1 MVVPVCEG
9 KIRIQ
14 APPMCVCALAH
25 PKRKRALGPDRPA
38 CCPASRVHKRTQG
51 CSNCSFC
58 LHSFPQS
65 SLFPSSAFLLLPPFC
80 LCSLNNSDFSHFYPH
95 FLSLLMPILPPFP
108 AFSPSFLFSTP
119 LAPPPSVPLASLFP
133 FIFPPPL
140 SHYLLLLHPPI
151 APHRPVLTSTVD
163 KSEKTS
169 GGLSSS
175 SNNDENNSSPG
186 SGNTGGFMTI

>member
-14 APPMCVCALAH
+14 APPMCVCVLAH

-38 CCPASRVHKRTQG
+38 CCPASHVHKRTQG
-51 CSNCSFC
+51 CSNFSFC

-95 FLSLLMPILPPFP
+95 FLFAYAHP
-108 AFSPSFLFSTP
+108 PSFSCLLPFLPFLHPSCP
-119 LAPPPSVPLASLFP
+119 SPICPSVLF
-133 FIFPPPL
+133 PPL

>member
-14 APPMCVCALAH
+14 VPPMCVCVLAH

-51 CSNCSFC
+51 CSNISFC

-95 FLSLLMPILPPFP
+95 FLSLLMPILPPPP
-108 AFSPSFLFSTP
+108 AFFPSFLFSTP
-119 LAPPPSVPLASLFP
+119 LAPPPSVTLASLFP
-133 FIFPPPL
+133 FIFPPL
-140 SHYLLLLHPPI
+140 SHYLLLHPPI

>member
-25 PKRKRALGPDRPA
+25 PKRKRTLGPDRPA

-51 CSNCSFC
+51 CSNFSFC

-133 FIFPPPL
+133 FIFPPL